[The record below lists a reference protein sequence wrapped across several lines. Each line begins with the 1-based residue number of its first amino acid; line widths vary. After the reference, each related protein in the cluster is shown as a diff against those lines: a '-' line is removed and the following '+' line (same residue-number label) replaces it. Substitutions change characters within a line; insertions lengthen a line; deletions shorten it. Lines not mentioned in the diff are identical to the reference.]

1 MWDLLLHPWPLCL
14 EQAWKAYC
22 AGDPF
27 VGAVVTDPAGEV
39 VSHGG
44 GHRLD
49 NGCLSIATPG
59 MDGVARPLAG
69 HPLAHAELQA
79 LLSFDYAQIDPR
91 TCALYTTLEPCPLCA
106 GALVMS
112 NVRHLH
118 YACRDPWAGSVGLLR
133 STPFI
138 RMQGIQVSGPHD
150 GALQEV
156 LTAVNVEH
164 CLRGGRPRRHIDAW
178 TAVSKRAVEAGVALL
193 RSGRLQ
199 ELRRASAPTAEV
211 IDEIAALIRQMPNI
225 W

>member
-1 MWDLLLHPWPLCL
+1 MWDLLLHPWPFCI

-27 VGAVVTDPAGEV
+27 VGAVVTDPAGEI
-39 VSHGG
+39 VSHGC

-49 NGCLSIATPG
+49 NGRLSIAVPG
-59 MDGVARPLAG
+59 ADGVPSPLAH

-79 LLSFDYAQIDPR
+79 LLSFDYAQVDPR
-91 TCALYTTLEPCPLCA
+91 TCALYTTLEPCPSCA
-106 GALVMS
+106 GALTMS
-112 NVRHLH
+112 NVRRLH
-118 YACRDPWAGSVGLLR
+118 YACRDPWAGSADLLR
-133 STPFI
+133 STAFI

-156 LTAVNVEH
+156 LAAVNVEH
-164 CLRGGRPRRHIDAW
+164 CLRQGRPQRHIDAW
-178 TAVSKRAVEAGVALL
+178 AAISMRAVEAGTALF

-199 ELRRASAPTAEV
+199 ELCRTPAPEV
-211 IDEIAALIRQMPNI
+211 IDEIAAQIRQMPGT